1 MADAFDTLGYAKR
14 LRDAR
19 ISMEQAEVHAEAAPD
34 FIMTELTTKP
44 DLIAVRQD
52 MAVMR
57 REIRTAMDNLALRLT
72 DRLGGMLA
80 VSVAILAA
88 IIKL

>member
-1 MADAFDTLGYAKR
+1 
-14 LRDAR
+14 
-19 ISMEQAEVHAEAAPD
+19 MEQAEAHAEATRD
-34 FIMTELTTKP
+34 FILTELTTKP

-57 REIRTAMDNLALRLT
+57 REIQTALDNLALRLT
-72 DRLGGMLA
+72 VRLGGMIA

-88 IIKL
+88 IIKF